1 MQGLSLV
8 EILLVILLLS
18 ILFGFILSFSLDLY
32 KNQQLQAHTQG
43 ILQTLRRAQL
53 KAMAVELDS
62 SFGLHITNDNYTLF
76 KGNSFTTRD
85 DRYDEV
91 FDLPM
96 IITVQDS
103 PKEIVFS
110 KFEGKPSLIGNIV
123 LGSGNESRT
132 ISINNFGKISLIPT
146 APSVPSLAQFHYR
159 WRNDDGGE

>member
-1 MQGLSLV
+1 MKGLSLI
-8 EILLVILLLS
+8 ELLLVILPIVILLS
-18 ILFGFILSFSLDLY
+18 FIFPPSLDFY
-32 KNQQLQAHTQG
+32 KNQQLGTHTQG
-43 ILQTLRRAQL
+43 LVQTLRRAQL

-62 SFGLHITNDNYTLF
+62 SFGLYVTNDNYTLF
-76 KGNSFTTRD
+76 KGNSFATRD
-85 DRYDEV
+85 DQYDEV
-91 FDLPM
+91 FDLPV

-132 ISINNFGKISLIPT
+132 ISINNFGTVSLIQT
-146 APSVPSLAQFHYR
+146 APVASHLVQLHYR

>member
-1 MQGLSLV
+1 MRGLSLI
-8 EILLVILLLS
+8 EILLVVLFIS
-18 ILFGFILSFSLDLY
+18 ILFGFTLSLSLDFY
-32 KNQQLQAHTQG
+32 KNQQLETHTQG
-43 ILQTLRRAQL
+43 ILQGLRRAQL

-62 SFGLHITNDNYTLF
+62 SFGLYVTNDNYTLF
-76 KGNSFTTRD
+76 KGNSFATRD
-85 DRYDEV
+85 DQYDEV
-91 FDLPM
+91 FDLPV
-96 IITVQDS
+96 IITVQDP

-146 APSVPSLAQFHYR
+146 VPSAPSLAQLHYR